1 MRKRSRL
8 GVSQLQPDPGKPH
21 VIVATLGHVDHGKTT
36 LTAAITKVLALQGLG
51 RFIPYDEIDN
61 APQETLGEQTFYISR
76 VEYQTAQRLYTIVD
90 CPGPA
95 DYQAALGTGA
105 VKLDGAILV
114 ISAAD
119 GPMPQTGD
127 HVRLIR
133 QLGLRDIVVFLNKTE
148 MLDSP
153 ELLVEAV
160 RQVRDL
166 LETNGLIAVTVPVVK
181 GSALKALE
189 SNSTDPNAPEYAPIL
204 QLLHALD
211 SVII

>member
-1 MRKRSRL
+1 M
-8 GVSQLQPDPGKPH
+8 SQQQPGSDKPH
-21 VIVATLGHVDHGKTT
+21 VIVAMLGHVDHGKTT
-36 LTAAITKVLALQGLG
+36 LTAAITKALALQGLG

-61 APQETLGEQTFYISR
+61 APRDKSGEQTFYISR
-76 VEYQTAQRLYTIVD
+76 VDYQTAHRRYTLVD

-105 VKLDGAILV
+105 VKLNGAILV

-119 GPMPQTGD
+119 GPMPQTRD

-133 QLGLRDIVVFLNKTE
+133 QLGLREVVVFLNKTE
-148 MLDSP
+148 MADSP
-153 ELLVEAV
+153 ELLVENV

-166 LETNGLIAVTVPVVK
+166 LESNGLVAVTVPIIK
-181 GSALKALE
+181 GSALQALE
-189 SNSTDPNAPEYAPIL
+189 SSSTDPDAPEYAPVL

-211 SVII
+211 SAII